1 VGHDDYHAHDGKALR
16 GADRITSKQVSL
28 LNVLANDIGIV
39 IKQLPT
45 KKGAG
50 EKATALDFAKSAE
63 DLEVTCVMGDA
74 MLTDKKLV
82 DVLEKKPSTYS
93 LSRRIN
99 RALEAAK

>member
-1 VGHDDYHAHDGKALR
+1 M
-16 GADRITSKQVSL
+16 
-28 LNVLANDIGIV
+28 GIV

-50 EKATALDFAKSAE
+50 EKATAQDFAERAE
-63 DLEVTCVMGDA
+63 NLEGTCVMGDA

-82 DVLEKKPSTYS
+82 DVLGKKKPNTYS

-99 RALEAAK
+99 RALNLR